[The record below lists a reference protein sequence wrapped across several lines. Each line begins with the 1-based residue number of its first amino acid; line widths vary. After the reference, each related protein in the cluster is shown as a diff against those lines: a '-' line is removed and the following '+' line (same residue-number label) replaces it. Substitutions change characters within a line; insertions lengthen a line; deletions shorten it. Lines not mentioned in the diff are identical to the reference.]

1 MNQILKIAALSAV
14 LVASSVSADAK
25 IKLPSFYTDN
35 MIVQQ
40 NSMLTIPVVTDVP
53 GQKVVVTPSWGKAVT
68 ATTDAEGRATLR
80 VATPAAGGPYSL
92 AVATGNDSLRLINI
106 LSGEVWLCSGQS
118 NMEYPVNG
126 WTYIMDHDRV
136 IGEAHRPD
144 IRLLQVRKNT
154 SFLPKDD
161 AEVNMDGW
169 VECNSATM
177 QDFSAIA
184 YLFAVRMHDELGVPV
199 GVIDTTWGGTPAEAW
214 TSAGAL
220 GAVPGFSDEVAMLE
234 KANGDRSIME
244 KEWQKLY
251 ERRLNQTNA
260 VLPKFDKGVY
270 QSGWPTMPVP
280 GFFEDS
286 VAPGLDGVMYAQTV
300 LNLTADEAS
309 KPITLHLG
317 AIDDEDI
324 TYLNGKEVA
333 RGAGFATERHYTI
346 DPKYLREGDNV
357 LTIHIS
363 DFGGEGGFR
372 AVPGQ
377 IKAETSARSIP
388 MDGQWAY
395 KIGVDFKT
403 LDPLPASVGSSS
415 FPSVLYNAMLS
426 PLHVMPIKG
435 VLWYQGCANV
445 GRAEQY
451 EPLFQT
457 MISDW
462 RKLWGYDMPFYF
474 VQLAGWLKPRALQP
488 DSEWAALRNAQ
499 AKALILD
506 NTSMVTAID
515 LGNPADIHPRN
526 KQEVARRL
534 AETALTR
541 DYGKQYDYKM
551 PVCTDV
557 KTKGSEMLLTFD
569 APLAP
574 KSVAVTGFIVGD
586 ANGNFAVAAGRMVNP
601 TTIVLSAAEIQKPV
615 AARYDW
621 ADYPGGNLYGANGLP
636 VAPFAT
642 DK

>member
-1 MNQILKIAALSAV
+1 MNSILKTVAVAASAV
-14 LVASSVSADAK
+14 AMPVMADAAV
-25 IKLPSFYTDN
+25 KLPSFFTDN

-40 NSMLTIPVVTDVP
+40 NSVLTIPVVTDRP
-53 GQKVVVTPSWGKAVT
+53 GHEVTVATSWGKPVVA
-68 ATTDAEGRATLR
+68 RADESGK
-80 VATPAAGGPYSL
+80 VDVKVNTPAAGGPYSIT
-92 AVATGNDSLRLINI
+92 VSQDGESVRLINV

-144 IRLLQVRKNT
+144 IRLLQVHKST
-154 SFLPKDD
+154 SFVPQDD
-161 AEVNMDGW
+161 SEVNMGGW

-214 TSAGAL
+214 TSAEAL
-220 GAVPGFSDEVAMLE
+220 GAVPGFSDELAML
-234 KANGDRSIME
+234 KAANGDRAVME
-244 KEWQKLY
+244 QEWQKLY
-251 ERRLNQTNA
+251 QRRLEQANA
-260 VLPKFDKGVY
+260 ALPVFDKGVL
-270 QSGWPTMPVP
+270 QTDWDNMPVP

-286 VAPGLDGVMYAQTV
+286 VAPGLDGVIYAQKVIT
-300 LNLTADEAS
+300 LTADEAA
-309 KPITLHLG
+309 KPVTLHLG
-317 AIDDEDI
+317 AIDDEDV
-324 TYLNGKEVA
+324 TYVNGREVA
-333 RGAGFATERHYTI
+333 RGAGFATERHYTVA
-346 DPKYLREGDNV
+346 PEYLREGDNV
-357 LTIHIS
+357 ITVQIT

-377 IKAETSARSIP
+377 MQAVTSGRSLP
-388 MDGQWAY
+388 LDGNWAY
-395 KIGVDFKT
+395 KVGVDFKT

-426 PLHVMPIKG
+426 PLHVMPVKG

-445 GRAEQY
+445 GRADQY
-451 EPLFQT
+451 EPLFQA
-457 MISDW
+457 MIKDW
-462 RKLWGYDMPFYF
+462 RNLWGYDMPFYF

-488 DSEWAALRNAQ
+488 DSEWAALRNSQ

-541 DYGKQYDYKM
+541 DYGKNYDYKM
-551 PVCTDV
+551 PVCTGV
-557 KTKGSEMLLTFD
+557 RAKGDRLVLTFD

-574 KSVAVTGFIVGD
+574 RSVAVTGFIVGD
-586 ANGNFAVAAGRMVNP
+586 GKGEFAVAAGRLVDP
-601 TTIVLSAAEIQKPV
+601 QTIELSAAEIAKPKV
-615 AARYDW
+615 ARYDW